1 MNRRQWPPRAA
12 RNAAISTLMLLVL
25 SHPAVAQVPDL
36 SPAPVSDVDRAELA
50 AFLGSYYDAFS
61 DRDWERFQDHFW
73 TNATITTVWPPAED
87 APERVL
93 VSTITEFVEQ
103 APLGPGSREIFE
115 ERMTAVEISVR
126 GDLATVYAHYIAR
139 FGDPGEIMTWEG
151 IDSFQLMRHEGR
163 WRIVSLA
170 FLSGE

>member
-1 MNRRQWPPRAA
+1 MKTRRWPGRAA
-12 RNAAISTLMLLVL
+12 RNAVVSTLMLLVVP
-25 SHPAVAQVPDL
+25 SPAATQVPDL
-36 SPAPVSDVDRAELA
+36 PQAPVSEADRAELV
-50 AFLGSYYDAFS
+50 AFLESYYDAFS

-73 TNATITTVWPPAED
+73 TDATLTTVWPPAEG

-93 VSTITEFVEQ
+93 VTTITEFIEQ

-115 ERMTAVEISVR
+115 ERMLALEISVR
-126 GDLATVYAHYIAR
+126 GDLATAYARYAAR
-139 FGDPGEIMTWEG
+139 FGDPGEIMEWEG

-170 FLSGE
+170 FLSDG

>member
-1 MNRRQWPPRAA
+1 MKMRQFPATVMW
-12 RNAAISTLMLLVL
+12 NAIVSTLVLLVL
-25 SHPAVAQVPDL
+25 PHPAATQVADL
-36 SPAPVSDVDRAELA
+36 PRAPVSDVDRAELV

-73 TNATITTVWPPAED
+73 TNATLTTVWPPTEG
-87 APERVL
+87 APEQVL
-93 VSTITEFVEQ
+93 VSTITEFVRQ

-115 ERMTAVEISVR
+115 ERMVALDISVR
-126 GDLATVYAHYIAR
+126 GDLATAYARYRAR
-139 FGDPGEIMTWEG
+139 FGDPGEIIEWEG

-170 FLSGE
+170 FLSDE